1 MRGCPRHKPERYLN
15 SPTRGCARSPCVT
28 GPVGWRQPSTK
39 GPGQASARHW
49 TRPSSRG
56 SWLWRADRRRRD
68 KHAGPCACWRPKPND
83 ERSCPALAG
92 KPFASL
98 SKTTTSSRGGKKMWC
113 VAEVD
118 EAYWERMD
126 DVLEIYERPYNP
138 QEPVVCLDEK
148 PVVLHRD
155 LRPASAAE
163 PAQPAK
169 RDYEYER
176 CGTANVF
183 CAVEPLAGRH
193 FTWPTPNRSGKQF
206 ALILRRLA
214 NAYPNARTIHLV
226 LDNLST
232 HSRSVGDYRK
242 ALEIY
247 VNLFVPKVVSAMPDF
262 PYNQLV
268 AIGYAYCLIELGRDE
283 EAINALN
290 CLAAGK
296 EKPAEYF
303 SNLSLAQMRR
313 SDHRAA
319 ANVAIKGCSFALI
332 IQIWSEIC

>member
-226 LDNLST
+226 LDTSARIPVVRCCASSAIKAIPFGTASRFTSPPNTPVGSIRPR
-232 HSRSVGDYRK
+232 SRSASSPGN
-242 ALEIY
+242 AW
-247 VNLFVPKVVSAMPDF
+247 A
-262 PYNQLV
+262 
-268 AIGYAYCLIELGRDE
+268 RDE
-283 EAINALN
+283 FPRCTTSALSAPPGI
-290 CLAAGK
+290 AA
-296 EKPAEYF
+296 
-303 SNLSLAQMRR
+303 
-313 SDHRAA
+313 
-319 ANVAIKGCSFALI
+319 
-332 IQIWSEIC
+332 